1 MRLRPGEPGKRL
13 GSEALPEGE
22 RRHAEVPLDVA
33 REIGRRRKGEV
44 LRNPPHGDVL
54 LKKEPCD
61 LARSEEVDEVPRAP
75 PAHPAADFRKIFGR
89 DAEFLRVPGEVPV
102 LAKGSVGEFPD
113 EAPKEKHRPGGD
125 GRLRAGLRVDVVEV
139 EHVRGEKVAHEFV
152 VKEVRGFEKALPKS
166 FNVFYASRQGG
177 GGEPH
182 HGILKE
188 REVPH
193 DPVVGTK
200 RDVEGHLRRERK
212 DERPKV
218 DRGPKVPREDDVRK
232 DHVVARRHVVAD
244 LSMFKA
250 ETSRPRD
257 DVENAVFSDVH
268 CELVDGIVEVD

>member
-1 MRLRPGEPGKRL
+1 M
-13 GSEALPEGE
+13 
-22 RRHAEVPLDVA
+22 
-33 REIGRRRKGEV
+33 
-44 LRNPPHGDVL
+44 
-54 LKKEPCD
+54 
-61 LARSEEVDEVPRAP
+61 
-75 PAHPAADFRKIFGR
+75 
-89 DAEFLRVPGEVPV
+89 
-102 LAKGSVGEFPD
+102 
-113 EAPKEKHRPGGD
+113 
-125 GRLRAGLRVDVVEV
+125 
-139 EHVRGEKVAHEFV
+139 AHEFV

-182 HGILKE
+182 HWILKE

-200 RDVEGHLRRERK
+200 RDVKGHLRRERK

-218 DRGPKVPREDDVRK
+218 DRSPKVPREDGVRK

-257 DVENAVFSDVH
+257 DVENAVFADDPG
-268 CELVDGIVEVD
+268 EFVDGIVEVEKLVLSRLLCLGILICDGFVDGSGERGLDLFGRGIFEK